1 MGTKKQILRNTFSL
15 VSMLVGLLLL
25 LPNLAA
31 QTPSWETKPR
41 TADQKF
47 WLWTGVAV
55 GLTLALIE
63 LTQHC
68 IHRGRCPEG
77 NPLIPTTSRGKLY
90 PIQMGLTAVNSYLG
104 YRLKKKGNKRWWLPQ
119 LSLSVSHGVGVA
131 FGMRIVWT
139 D

>member
-1 MGTKKQILRNTFSL
+1 
-15 VSMLVGLLLL
+15 
-25 LPNLAA
+25 
-31 QTPSWETKPR
+31 
-41 TADQKF
+41 
-47 WLWTGVAV
+47 V
-55 GLTLALIE
+55 GLTVADIE

-68 IHRGRCPEG
+68 IHSGRCQEG

-119 LSLSVSHGVGVA
+119 LSLSVSHGVGVT
-131 FGMRIVWT
+131 FGMRFVWT